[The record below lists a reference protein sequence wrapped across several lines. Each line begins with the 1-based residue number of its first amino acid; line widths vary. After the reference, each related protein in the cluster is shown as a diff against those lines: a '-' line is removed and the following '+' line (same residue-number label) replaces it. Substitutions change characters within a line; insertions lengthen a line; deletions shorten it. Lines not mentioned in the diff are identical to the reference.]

1 MSSAA
6 PTAPPLIKVG
16 DIISHSELKKFSR
29 GAVVVPFVCNPKQA
43 NSTHGFINGN
53 FYKKCVDGLPG
64 FKHLLADLHSYRNP
78 PAFETPFFKEVVAG
92 VFDIE
97 HKLVVL
103 LHCLPGILHLSY
115 EVVSLVSAQGY
126 IESEHQVAEADRL
139 EALLKEGWSVLC
151 GYAQQDLHKQMHHV
165 SSYSIGVG
173 PMIHTSTFNLL
184 KFDNFEGSPMDIAAA
199 DLKRYVSKRENSFSD
214 AKINELSPSR
224 SLSKERPPK
233 VPVAYVREHL
243 KEFRGSGK
251 DLDNDPMFAQYVIDL
266 VANLEFNNSVFEAV
280 VRLYT
285 LACDVV
291 GSAAYWGDWTGAF
304 THCCNIDPE
313 HPCNSCNGCNMLM
326 CQVAMAVV
334 AAQGVADKNM
344 LASLGA
350 VFRHPRYAHLDSKN
364 FLALGLTELTL
375 LFKRCSKQAL
385 NAHHFF
391 YFLWEVE
398 NGGGPPTHI
407 EDLTCF
413 RGFSEKS
420 ACLYFLA
427 MLHILLGIAAD
438 LHVIQKSI
446 ALSLVPAGAGKNAS
460 LVAKMLEQWI
470 PVDKWELWNNVLGG
484 TAQIMDSS
492 LKAEKKVQRLSFQL
506 GKTYIDICRIM
517 TPDRKMS
524 IWNRGPDFHSQRS

>member
-1 MSSAA
+1 
-6 PTAPPLIKVG
+6 
-16 DIISHSELKKFSR
+16 
-29 GAVVVPFVCNPKQA
+29 
-43 NSTHGFINGN
+43 
-53 FYKKCVDGLPG
+53 
-64 FKHLLADLHSYRNP
+64 
-78 PAFETPFFKEVVAG
+78 
-92 VFDIE
+92 
-97 HKLVVL
+97 
-103 LHCLPGILHLSY
+103 
-115 EVVSLVSAQGY
+115 
-126 IESEHQVAEADRL
+126 
-139 EALLKEGWSVLC
+139 
-151 GYAQQDLHKQMHHV
+151 
-165 SSYSIGVG
+165 
-173 PMIHTSTFNLL
+173 
-184 KFDNFEGSPMDIAAA
+184 
-199 DLKRYVSKRENSFSD
+199 VSKRENSFSD

-233 VPVAYVREHL
+233 VPVAYVREQL

-251 DLDNDPMFAQYVIDL
+251 DLDNNPMFAQYMIGL

-291 GSAAYWGDWTGAF
+291 GSPAYRGDWTGAF
-304 THCCNIDPE
+304 THCCNIDHE

-326 CQVAMAVV
+326 CQVAMAVI

-350 VFRHPRYAHLDSKN
+350 VFRHPRYAHLDSKK

-391 YFLWEVE
+391 FFLWEVE

-446 ALSLVPAGAGKNAS
+446 TLSLVPAGAGKNTS
-460 LVAKMLEQWI
+460 LVAKMLEQ
-470 PVDKWELWNNVLGG
+470 
-484 TAQIMDSS
+484 
-492 LKAEKKVQRLSFQL
+492 
-506 GKTYIDICRIM
+506 
-517 TPDRKMS
+517 
-524 IWNRGPDFHSQRS
+524 